1 MVGGLTT
8 GRMLIGQG
16 AIDACKIGEF
26 LTSQLPSAKIDLLL
40 SAEIAHLLQLH

>member
-16 AIDACKIGEF
+16 AIDASKIGEG
-26 LTSQLPSAKIDLLL
+26 SVAIESWRW
-40 SAEIAHLLQLH
+40 